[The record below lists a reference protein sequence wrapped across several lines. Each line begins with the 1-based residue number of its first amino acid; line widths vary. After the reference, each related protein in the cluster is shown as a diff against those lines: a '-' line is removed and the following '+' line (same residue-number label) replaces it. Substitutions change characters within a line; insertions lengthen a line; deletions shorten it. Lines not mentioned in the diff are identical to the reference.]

1 MNGANVHQASGLSQ
15 KRVGEI
21 IQGGSAVH
29 QTSKMVSVEILFS
42 DLKINDTPSK
52 RQSLTIRII
61 GIWQVCESAHIN
73 LCGFTKT
80 SYITV
85 RLSSLEQE
93 GLT

>member
-42 DLKINDTPSK
+42 DLKFNDTPLKGNHSQQGLQASGK
-52 RQSLTIRII
+52 FVNQRTSTSVVLPRQ
-61 GIWQVCESAHIN
+61 A
-73 LCGFTKT
+73 T
-80 SYITV
+80 SQFV
-85 RLSSLEQE
+85 
-93 GLT
+93 